1 LHIRSS
7 GKEVSG
13 LRLYEILLTI
23 DPRLSDE
30 EANQLL
36 TRLQDGA
43 KELGAEVHGVDNW
56 GRRRLAYA
64 IRKQREGIYAVLEL
78 DTDTAALKEFERQLK
93 LNESVLR
100 FLSARV
106 PSRKKAQQPK
116 AQSELEEVV

>member
-1 LHIRSS
+1 
-7 GKEVSG
+7 
-13 LRLYEILLTI
+13 LLII

-36 TRLQDGA
+36 TRLQESA

-56 GRRRLAYA
+56 GRRRLAYE
-64 IRKQREGIYAVLEL
+64 IRKQREGVYAVLEL
-78 DTDTAALKEFERQLK
+78 TTDATVLKEFERQLK

-106 PSRKKAQQPK
+106 PRKKARLPK
-116 AQSELEEVV
+116 AQEEPEEVG